1 MSWLGDA
8 WFKQPVKLLVEAPKH
23 LQFRRDGDHQRQ
35 VLPVLIPELYFFA
48 HDEIL
53 MLPDEGR
60 LLLLA
65 HALTSLPLVLGF
77 LTGPTPAFLAA
88 FLALAFELIFDRSHP
103 IENELVD
110 LFDDVEH
117 TELMLQV
124 LPVTLQTVFVEGRA
138 VGNGHLHVK
147 PTIFKRL

>member
-1 MSWLGDA
+1 MACDA
-8 WFKQPVKLLVEAPKH
+8 WFKQPIKLLVEAPKH

-65 HALTSLPLVLGF
+65 HALTALPLIRGF
-77 LTGPTPAFLAA
+77 LPGPTPAFLAP
-88 FLALAFELIFDRSHP
+88 FIALAFEAIFDRSYP
-103 IENELVD
+103 VENEFVD
-110 LFDDVEH
+110 LFDDVEE
-117 TELMLQV
+117 TKLML
-124 LPVTLQTVFVEGRA
+124 
-138 VGNGHLHVK
+138 
-147 PTIFKRL
+147 